1 MVRDFA
7 AGARRDGIIPMIYI
21 VNNFGYSDYLFEALK
36 PALEGDQIPYV
47 SSHTILS
54 PDDPR
59 GYLPD
64 SHFTDAV
71 DQKLANALEHVIE
84 AAELNSKLGTSP
96 D

>member
-1 MVRDFA
+1 V
-7 AGARRDGIIPMIYI
+7 
-21 VNNFGYSDYLFEALK
+21 
-36 PALEGDQIPYV
+36 
-47 SSHTILS
+47 S

-71 DQKLANALEHVIE
+71 DQRLAHALEQVIE
-84 AAELNSKLGTSP
+84 AAELNPKPGASP